1 MLRLITDFDGPIVD
15 ISDRYYRVY
24 ELCLEKT
31 RCQDQKVRHLSKA
44 EFWQLKRARVPEKQI
59 GIISGLTESQAEEF
73 AHLRKIT
80 AHTQPYFQYDKLV
93 PGALTALETVQKAG
107 IDLVVL
113 TMRRV
118 KELDYAFESFDL
130 SRFFP
135 ENRCYCLSNEYKKT
149 RDAEDKPILMGEAL
163 AELPLAT
170 DSWMVGDTEADIIAA
185 KTHGIKVIGVLSGIR
200 DRNSLEAFQP
210 DLIVNNLS
218 EAVNFLLHQSWKKA
232 G

>member
-31 RCQDQKVRHLSKA
+31 RCQDQKIRHLSKA

-80 AHTQPYFQYDKLV
+80 AHTQPYFQHDKLV

-130 SRFFP
+130 GRFFP
-135 ENRCYCLSNEYKKT
+135 ENRCYCLSNEYRKT
-149 RDAEDKPILMGEAL
+149 RDIEDKPILMGEAL
-163 AELPLAT
+163 AALPLAT

-210 DLIVNNLS
+210 DLIVNDLS